1 MVKIVEIT
9 QSTDTVTCDDKG
21 QANIQFNISNISAT
35 SLRVGAHIIPESPAE
50 KSWFSLDGKSEKDL
64 NIDATDQFSV
74 KIVAKEAPEGSYKIR
89 LLVYNVENSDEEY
102 TESETITIIVPAA
115 LPEPEP
121 ASKMWIIWLLIGVL
135 VFALLGVGAYFIL
148 NKPETVVEKPETFPA
163 MPDVK
168 GQSLENAV
176 AKLESLQFSNIQTE
190 SQFNI
195 STAKNTVLNQTPEAG
210 IESNP
215 AETAITLTVADD
227 TTAMPD
233 VNDMTLQGA
242 RSKLAKKGLKRIS
255 TQSEF
260 NAGKPANTVL
270 AQIPNAGENVSVS
283 DTEVTLTVSNQ
294 GVQVPNVKG
303 LSLSA
308 AVRKLTSAKLTIS
321 NVSSKF
327 DSTKAEE
334 TVISQSL
341 TARKRV
347 ETNTPIKLVVST
359 KKAVWK
365 ISPEL
370 LNKIRIQPIVQPLIT
385 TPITRPIR

>member
-9 QSTDTVTCDDKG
+9 QTTDTVTCDDNG
-21 QANIQFNISNISAT
+21 QANLQFNISNISA
-35 SLRVGAHIIPESPAE
+35 SALRVGAQIIPESPAE
-50 KSWFSLDGKSEKDL
+50 KAWFTLDGKSEKDL

-74 KIVAKEAPEGSYKIR
+74 KINAQEAPEGSYKIR

-102 TESETITIIVPAA
+102 TESETITITVPAA
-115 LPEPEP
+115 PPEPEP
-121 ASKMWIIWLLIGVL
+121 ASKMWIIWLLLGIL
-135 VFALLGVGAYFIL
+135 IFTLLGVGAYFVL
-148 NKPETVVEKPETFPA
+148 NKPETVVETPESFPT
-163 MPDVK
+163 MPNVK

-176 AKLESLQFSNIQTE
+176 AKLESLEFKNIQTE
-190 SQFNI
+190 SEFNI

-242 RSKLAKKGLKRIS
+242 RSKLAKKGIKRIS

-283 DTEVTLTVSNQ
+283 ETEVTLTVSNQ

-341 TARKRV
+341 TAGKRV
-347 ETNTPIKLVVST
+347 ETNMPIKLVVST

-370 LNKIRIQPIVQPLIT
+370 LNKIKIQPIVHPLVT